1 MLLEFDVKGLHF
13 SKILF
18 SGLDGIGRNVRNKV
32 GAVVGHTVFIEL
44 KSVTAHAGVVT
55 DRYYGDANETGNNR
69 LRKDCFK
76 LRVLISVACKDAES

>member
-18 SGLDGIGRNVRNKV
+18 SRLDGIGRTVRDKV

-44 KSVTAHAGVVT
+44 KSVPAHAGVVT
-55 DRYYGDANETGNNR
+55 DRDNGDANETGNNR
-69 LRKDCFK
+69 LNKDCFK
-76 LRVLISVACKDAES
+76 LRVLIGVACKDAES